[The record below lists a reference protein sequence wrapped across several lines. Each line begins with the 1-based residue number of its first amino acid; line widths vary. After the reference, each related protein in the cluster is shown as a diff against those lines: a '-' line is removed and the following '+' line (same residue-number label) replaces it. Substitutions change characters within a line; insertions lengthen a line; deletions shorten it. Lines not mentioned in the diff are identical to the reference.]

1 MNLDD
6 ILNEKIKKVHGK
18 WALVSKS
25 DPDKVLQYYHGKDHP
40 SKEWEKKVE
49 RRVHAFSE
57 AESLDKTIDRMRNLD
72 IDDIEHLKR
81 YSNPQLK
88 DWLKRLTAANKN
100 NIGSALNTLDTMG
113 PIAKPF
119 AKSFVQKQFPG
130 IDDTEFD
137 QAWKFWQETDPA
149 TRSAVTKGDLT
160 TLDPRDEHGFVKEAN
175 NDIVANSINE
185 YNTDGIDPGNDEL
198 FVPMGLLNRF
208 EDNGWYAF
216 DGGRDQA
223 VLAKRNI
230 PYVLKIVGQGSH
242 NRIDAVRQYVDFF
255 RRNQHNPHF
264 PKVGSDKTLTW
275 EGKKYYAYAQEK
287 LIDLPGD
294 AVMDYLED
302 TMQSFGHSG
311 KQPNFDKIPQGLS
324 AKQVKGL
331 MNAISELLASGIGNN
346 RAFDLGNVLNIM
358 KRKNGQLVIVDP
370 FSSHDR
376 LDPSEE
382 YVSETD
388 DYDAWLEK
396 AKKRAEK
403 QAAKKRAELQQV
415 MKGIETDPEKLALQ
429 GTIQAARGEL
439 SKRKREALAKM
450 EQMKQIYSEFSD
462 EELDK
467 IIGRYSKG
475 PGAGSDFVEW
485 LKSIKQEREDERSG
499 VQQRQDVFR
508 SVAGP
513 MQGKQSQKAAPAQG
527 KPWTQLGMTR
537 DEFRKILNNPQH
549 PRHREIKQLHD
560 QYKQVDEDLTRR
572 DFLKG
577 VAGGAMALGAM
588 KAAKA
593 LGLKDPTRSTD
604 TDDQYQR
611 FTGAKPAPLYAKP
624 DLDPERKWN
633 RVGVNQPGGQF
644 SIVLHKDFDLYLY
657 FVTRDFST
665 SPYAYIELQDGEK
678 YKFRIRT
685 LKNDTFTI
693 EDPRMAAT
701 LLNYQGK
708 FNLYVGDDVYTFN
721 IMPSQESKVL
731 YRWWKEGTHQGL

>member
-1 MNLDD
+1 MKLDD
-6 ILNEKIKKVHGK
+6 ILNEKLKKVKGK

-25 DPDKVLQYYHGKDHP
+25 DPDKVLQYYHGPEGQKP

-57 AESLDKTIDRMRNLD
+57 SISNHTDIKVDFGKLPNSTINTIIRFVKGPFGHMTDNQSARWLDHAKVIQLSRHNTLLRVKTSALNNVLRTLNNYNVKYEIVKDEQSLPYPESLPYPDDLDEAESLDKTVDRMRNLD

-100 NIGSALNTLDTMG
+100 NIGSALNTLDSMG

-119 AKSFVQKQFPG
+119 AKSLVQKQFPG

-137 QAWKFWQETDPA
+137 QAWKFWQETDPT

-160 TLDPRDEHGFVKEAN
+160 TLDPRDEHGFVKEA
-175 NDIVANSINE
+175 
-185 YNTDGIDPGNDEL
+185 
-198 FVPMGLLNRF
+198 
-208 EDNGWYAF
+208 
-216 DGGRDQA
+216 
-223 VLAKRNI
+223 
-230 PYVLKIVGQGSH
+230 
-242 NRIDAVRQYVDFF
+242 
-255 RRNQHNPHF
+255 
-264 PKVGSDKTLTW
+264 
-275 EGKKYYAYAQEK
+275 
-287 LIDLPGD
+287 
-294 AVMDYLED
+294 
-302 TMQSFGHSG
+302 
-311 KQPNFDKIPQGLS
+311 
-324 AKQVKGL
+324 
-331 MNAISELLASGIGNN
+331 
-346 RAFDLGNVLNIM
+346 
-358 KRKNGQLVIVDP
+358 
-370 FSSHDR
+370 
-376 LDPSEE
+376 
-382 YVSETD
+382 D

-439 SKRKREALAKM
+439 SKRKREALKTMA
-450 EQMKQIYSEFSD
+450 QLKQVYSEFSD

-485 LKSIKQEREDERSG
+485 LKSIKQEREDERQG

-508 SVAGP
+508 SVVGP
-513 MQGKQSQKAAPAQG
+513 MQGNQSQKTAPAAD

-577 VAGGAMALGAM
+577 VGAAALGGAALAAM
-588 KAAKA
+588 PKQARADWYKQY
-593 LGLKDPTRSTD
+593 LGGETSPLVP
-604 TDDQYQR
+604 
-611 FTGAKPAPLYAKP
+611 KPA
-624 DLDPERKWN
+624 LDINREWN
-633 RVGVNQPGGQF
+633 RVGINQQGNQF
-644 SIVLHKDFDLYLY
+644 SIVLHKKHGLYLY
-657 FVTRDFST
+657 FVVSDFVQ
-665 SPYAYIELQDGEK
+665 SPYVVIELERGER
-678 YKFRIRT
+678 YKVRRRI
-685 LKNDTFTI
+685 LKNDTFTV
-693 EDPRMAAT
+693 EDRT
-701 LLNYQGK
+701 LALMMLNYDGPFK
-708 FNLYVGDDVYTFN
+708 VYSDNDVYQFN
-721 IMPSQESKVL
+721 VTQSPESRKL
-731 YRWWKEGTHQGL
+731 LKWFQEGTFKGL

>member
-1 MNLDD
+1 MKLND
-6 ILNEKIKKVHGK
+6 ILNEKLKKVKGK

-25 DPDKVLQYYHGKDHP
+25 DPDKVLQYYHGPEGQKP
-40 SKEWEKKVE
+40 SKDWEKKVE

-57 AESLDKTIDRMRNLD
+57 AESLDKTVDRMRNLD

-100 NIGSALNTLDTMG
+100 NIGSALNTLDSMG

-119 AKSFVQKQFPG
+119 AKSFAQKQFPG

-137 QAWKFWQETDPA
+137 QAWKFWQETDPT

-160 TLDPRDEHGFVKEAN
+160 TLDPRDEHGFVKEA
-175 NDIVANSINE
+175 
-185 YNTDGIDPGNDEL
+185 
-198 FVPMGLLNRF
+198 
-208 EDNGWYAF
+208 
-216 DGGRDQA
+216 
-223 VLAKRNI
+223 
-230 PYVLKIVGQGSH
+230 
-242 NRIDAVRQYVDFF
+242 
-255 RRNQHNPHF
+255 
-264 PKVGSDKTLTW
+264 
-275 EGKKYYAYAQEK
+275 
-287 LIDLPGD
+287 
-294 AVMDYLED
+294 
-302 TMQSFGHSG
+302 
-311 KQPNFDKIPQGLS
+311 
-324 AKQVKGL
+324 
-331 MNAISELLASGIGNN
+331 
-346 RAFDLGNVLNIM
+346 
-358 KRKNGQLVIVDP
+358 
-370 FSSHDR
+370 
-376 LDPSEE
+376 
-382 YVSETD
+382 D

-485 LKSIKQEREDERSG
+485 LKSIKQEREDERSS

-513 MQGKQSQKAAPAQG
+513 MQGKQSQKAAPAQD

-537 DEFRKILNNPQH
+537 NEFRKILNNPQH
-549 PRHREIKQLHD
+549 LRHREIKQLYNR
-560 QYKQVDEDLTRR
+560 YKQVDEDLTRR

-593 LGLKDPTRSTD
+593 LDLPYDPTSTKD
-604 TDDQYQR
+604 NKEIYNR
-611 FTGAKPAPLYAKP
+611 YLGKSASPLHAHPK
-624 DLDPERKWN
+624 LDVDRKFN
-633 RVGVNQPGGQF
+633 RVGVNVQGNQF
-644 SIVLHKDFDLYLY
+644 SVVLHEDFDLYLY
-657 FVTRDFST
+657 FDLE
-665 SPYAYIELQDGEK
+665 YATEANEVYIELKNGEV
-678 YKFRIRT
+678 YKFRKHA
-685 LKNDTFTI
+685 LKPDVFTI
-693 EDPRMAAT
+693 EDSRIAAT
-701 LLNYQGK
+701 LLNYNGE
-708 FNLYVGDDVYTFN
+708 FTVYVGRYNYTFN
-721 IMPSQESKVL
+721 ITSSPDAQKL
-731 YRWWKEGTHQGL
+731 YRWWKEGIYKK

>member
-25 DPDKVLQYYHGKDHP
+25 NPDKVLQYYHGKDHP

-57 AESLDKTIDRMRNLD
+57 AESLDKTVDRMRNLN

-160 TLDPRDEHGFVKEAN
+160 TLDPRDEHGFVKE
-175 NDIVANSINE
+175 E
-185 YNTDGIDPGNDEL
+185 
-198 FVPMGLLNRF
+198 
-208 EDNGWYAF
+208 
-216 DGGRDQA
+216 
-223 VLAKRNI
+223 
-230 PYVLKIVGQGSH
+230 
-242 NRIDAVRQYVDFF
+242 
-255 RRNQHNPHF
+255 
-264 PKVGSDKTLTW
+264 
-275 EGKKYYAYAQEK
+275 
-287 LIDLPGD
+287 
-294 AVMDYLED
+294 
-302 TMQSFGHSG
+302 
-311 KQPNFDKIPQGLS
+311 
-324 AKQVKGL
+324 
-331 MNAISELLASGIGNN
+331 
-346 RAFDLGNVLNIM
+346 
-358 KRKNGQLVIVDP
+358 
-370 FSSHDR
+370 
-376 LDPSEE
+376 
-382 YVSETD
+382 D

-429 GTIQAARGEL
+429 DTIQAARGEL
-439 SKRKREALAKM
+439 SKRKREALEKM
-450 EQMKQIYSEFSD
+450 EKLAQVYSKFSN

-485 LKSIKQEREDERSG
+485 LKSIKQEREDEHYG
-499 VQQRQDVFR
+499 IQQRKDLFK
-508 SVAGP
+508 SVAGT
-513 MQGKQSQKAAPAQG
+513 MQSNQSQKAAPAQG

-549 PRHREIKQLHD
+549 PRHREIKQLQD

-577 VAGGAMALGAM
+577 VAGGAMAFGAM
-588 KAAKA
+588 KAANA
-593 LGLKDPTRSTD
+593 LGLKKDPTK
-604 TDDQYQR
+604 TDDPDEQYAR
-611 FTGAKPAPLYAKP
+611 FTGTNPAPLHASP
-624 DLDPERKWN
+624 RLDLANKYN
-633 RVGVNQPGGQF
+633 RVGVNQRGSQF
-644 SIVLHKDFDLYLY
+644 SVVLTKKHGLYLY
-657 FVTRDFST
+657 IVTTDFAKD
-665 SPYAYIELQDGEK
+665 PYVYIELKGGEK
-678 YKFRIRT
+678 YKFRKRT
-685 LKNDTFTI
+685 LNNNTFTI
-693 EDPRMAAT
+693 EDDRIAAT
-701 LLNYQGK
+701 LLNYEGP
-708 FNLYVGDDVYTFN
+708 FNVYVDNDVYTFN
-721 IMPSQESKVL
+721 ILSSPDAQKL
-731 YRWWKEGTHQGL
+731 YRWWKEGKHEGL

>member
-6 ILNEKIKKVHGK
+6 ILNEKLKKVKGK

-25 DPDKVLQYYHGKDHP
+25 DPDKVLQYYHGPEGQKP

-49 RRVHAFSE
+49 HRVHAFSE
-57 AESLDKTIDRMRNLD
+57 AESLDKTVDRMRNLD

-100 NIGSALNTLDTMG
+100 NIGSALNTLDSMG

-119 AKSFVQKQFPG
+119 AKSLVQKQFPG

-137 QAWKFWQETDPA
+137 QAWKFWQETDPT

-160 TLDPRDEHGFVKEAN
+160 TLDPRDEHGFVKEA
-175 NDIVANSINE
+175 
-185 YNTDGIDPGNDEL
+185 
-198 FVPMGLLNRF
+198 
-208 EDNGWYAF
+208 
-216 DGGRDQA
+216 
-223 VLAKRNI
+223 
-230 PYVLKIVGQGSH
+230 
-242 NRIDAVRQYVDFF
+242 
-255 RRNQHNPHF
+255 
-264 PKVGSDKTLTW
+264 
-275 EGKKYYAYAQEK
+275 
-287 LIDLPGD
+287 
-294 AVMDYLED
+294 
-302 TMQSFGHSG
+302 
-311 KQPNFDKIPQGLS
+311 
-324 AKQVKGL
+324 
-331 MNAISELLASGIGNN
+331 
-346 RAFDLGNVLNIM
+346 
-358 KRKNGQLVIVDP
+358 
-370 FSSHDR
+370 
-376 LDPSEE
+376 
-382 YVSETD
+382 D

-439 SKRKREALAKM
+439 SKRKREALKTMA
-450 EQMKQIYSEFSD
+450 QLKQVYSEFSD

-485 LKSIKQEREDERSG
+485 LKSIKQEREDERQG

-508 SVAGP
+508 SVVGP
-513 MQGKQSQKAAPAQG
+513 MQGNQSQKTAPAAD

-577 VAGGAMALGAM
+577 VGAAALGGAALAAM
-588 KAAKA
+588 PKQARADWYKQY
-593 LGLKDPTRSTD
+593 LGGETSPLVP
-604 TDDQYQR
+604 
-611 FTGAKPAPLYAKP
+611 KPA
-624 DLDPERKWN
+624 LDINREWN
-633 RVGVNQPGGQF
+633 RVGINQQGNQF
-644 SIVLHKDFDLYLY
+644 SIVLHKKHGLYLY
-657 FVTRDFST
+657 FVVSDFVQ
-665 SPYAYIELQDGEK
+665 SPYVVIELERGER
-678 YKFRIRT
+678 YKVRRRI
-685 LKNDTFTI
+685 LKNDTFTV
-693 EDPRMAAT
+693 EDRT
-701 LLNYQGK
+701 LALMMLNYDGPFK
-708 FNLYVGDDVYTFN
+708 VYSDNDVYQFN
-721 IMPSQESKVL
+721 VTQSPESRKL
-731 YRWWKEGTHQGL
+731 LKWFQEGTFKGL